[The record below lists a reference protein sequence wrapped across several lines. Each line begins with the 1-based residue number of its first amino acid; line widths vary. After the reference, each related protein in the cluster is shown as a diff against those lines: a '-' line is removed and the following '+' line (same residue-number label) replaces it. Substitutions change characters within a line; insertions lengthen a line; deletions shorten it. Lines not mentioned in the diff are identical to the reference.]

1 MLILF
6 VLNFFHKFFSM
17 KPPYKESTFSEVD
30 GFGGS
35 DISDISEEALEC
47 ESDSEEQD
55 TYNSEGAK
63 LIFRSFNH
71 ISDS

>member
-1 MLILF
+1 
-6 VLNFFHKFFSM
+6 M

-35 DISDISEEALEC
+35 DMSDISEEALEC

-55 TYNSEGAK
+55 TYNSYYRNSQIG
-63 LIFRSFNH
+63 NGW
-71 ISDS
+71 

>member
-1 MLILF
+1 
-6 VLNFFHKFFSM
+6 M

-35 DISDISEEALEC
+35 DMSDISEE
-47 ESDSEEQD
+47 
-55 TYNSEGAK
+55 AK